1 MDIQESILAL
11 NPKVDAA
18 WAELVATKASSLT
31 LRQVFSACI
40 IKITQREGRCLA
52 AIFSSMQDA
61 FANAKN
67 NREDFDLRLYVQ
79 LTL

>member
-1 MDIQESILAL
+1 L
-11 NPKVDAA
+11 DAS
-18 WAELVATKASSLT
+18 WAELVAAKASSLT
-31 LRQVFSACI
+31 LRQLFSACV

-67 NREDFDLRLYVQ
+67 NREDFDLRLYARITPLV
-79 LTL
+79 LKMVHVDMCF